1 MSCTLALKSAG
12 TECKI
17 EKKARFKVLFSS
29 RLGPKKIEASFLCT
43 RLSSP
48 VHPFVITARG
58 GGNFCSLS
66 GPSGSVLL
74 RVLRLFIA
82 PIFPRSAPISLIVSF
97 LPSIPFRRN
106 VFYIFQVAS
115 FQRSFSSRVYEGIRT
130 FISASNKLDL
140 LYISALP
147 FPRSSLLW
155 RNKSKAFELAGEK
168 CAELFRKLFASLS
181 LRSSRS

>member
-12 TECKI
+12 TDCKI

-29 RLGPKKIEASFLCT
+29 RLGAKIEASFLCT

-106 VFYIFQVAS
+106 VFYFPGRFSKIIF
-115 FQRSFSSRVYEGIRT
+115 
-130 FISASNKLDL
+130 SASVRGYTYLHFGQQQAGSPL
-140 LYISALP
+140 HFSPSIPSIVFALA
-147 FPRSSLLW
+147 
-155 RNKSKAFELAGEK
+155 K
-168 CAELFRKLFASLS
+168 
-181 LRSSRS
+181 